1 MDQKEYAQFRAD
13 SYSHSDDLIHEYG
26 LLRLNGYQNFVKN
39 YMSINTT
46 NDRLLLVHSTGV
58 GKTITS
64 LSTAIEHMKSVNR
77 NVFIIG
83 FSKSVFKRELITR
96 PEFGFVHKD
105 EVALMKTLN
114 NDLMRDGKTR
124 TANKLKEVRRR
135 VSARLSKGS
144 NRIYFI
150 GYKALINAMFIRT
163 SNKINL
169 DELKSTN
176 DIKFFLAKKQ
186 IRPNV
191 EFMRLVKESFIICDE
206 VHNLYNAKALNS
218 WGACLK
224 YLIDTSNCKA
234 MFLSATPVNNQPEKI
249 VNVINLLVR
258 EEYNVSDLFQ
268 GNKLTD
274 KGKQIVID
282 AIKGKVSYLI
292 DRDQSKFPDK
302 EFYGTTIDYL
312 KFMLCP
318 APAAQVTSY
327 KSHANILSTNI
338 ENDASH
344 YLSSDELLAEN
355 VSQYSS
361 KYPKILELLSNEG
374 KIFMYHNFVK
384 SGTSQLKEL
393 CYINGMTEYGNSP
406 SPNARCSRCFKV
418 SKGHSD
424 HKFSPYYFLYVTGE
438 VSKTELSFGLS
449 LFNSVENV
457 NGDRI
462 KLIIGSQAIKESYDF
477 KAVQNLIVAFMPDNI
492 STLIQVLGRA
502 IRKNSHSDL
511 PKSKR
516 KVNIYLLATTF
527 DDIESYEI
535 NRYKNKMKT
544 FTEIKTLN
552 QLFAEYAI
560 DKDSNFIINSKSNE
574 EGIFEVPK
582 VSKSLDIH
590 KIKSEVFSAYYS
602 DEEVMLCLYI
612 IKRVMSEAYP
622 AGLSYDKLLKRV
634 RETKLANRDPLL
646 ISEDSI
652 ITAIAALAS
661 DSYVQHESHKT
672 TLFGVFDQLKG
683 IPVRVG
689 NSFYSMYLTLCKG
702 TYYLSHNGVQLGE
715 FDFHRPP
722 GLADSKLID
731 LNKVTS
737 MNSNTLADR
746 EEWISKCESTPIE
759 FISDANADPA
769 THLSTITYIIEYF
782 SDMWL
787 RQEDWQMS
795 EHHDT
800 LVKLLF
806 FYNKFRIIIWGSQ
819 MNKQVN
825 DMYSVYKEKFTRSK
839 KVFFTSSESR
849 YEGYE
854 DMVATVDSIVN
865 IFEDIKKEEKLKFY
879 YYHKNKAKFI
889 PGDDIPKASL
899 IPVGHYFSK
908 EVMILSPDKKWIK
921 QSAINNNLHSV
932 YRENQKILG
941 FLEKDRDGLNVA
953 FKIRVGPSKEHNDQR
968 KKITGSICETH
979 ERDSLVKVC
988 KILKIDS
995 AGNKSKLCERI
1006 KLKLINLELEA
1017 RKNESAVRYFKFY
1030 WEDTS

>member
-1 MDQKEYAQFRAD
+1 MDQKEYAQFKAD

-39 YMSINTT
+39 YMSINTN

-64 LSTAIEHMKSVNR
+64 LSTAIDHMRSVNR

-96 PEFGFVHKD
+96 PEFGFVNKD

-114 NDLMRDGKTR
+114 NDLMRDNRTR
-124 TANKLKEVRRR
+124 TATQLKEINRRI
-135 VSARLSKGS
+135 SARLSRGS

-163 SNKINL
+163 SNRINM
-169 DELKSTN
+169 DDLKTTE
-176 DIKFFLAKKQ
+176 DIRFHLAKKY
-186 IRPNV
+186 IKPNV

-224 YLIDTSNCKA
+224 YLIDESNCKA
-234 MFLSATPVNNQPEKI
+234 MFLSATPVNNKPEKI

-258 EEYNVSDLFQ
+258 EEYDVADVFQ
-268 GNKLTD
+268 GHKLTD
-274 KGKQIVID
+274 KGRQTIIN
-282 AIKGKVSYLI
+282 AIKGRVSYLI

-312 KFMLCP
+312 KFVLCP
-318 APAAQVTSY
+318 APPAQADSY
-327 KSHANILSTNI
+327 KSKTSIISSDI

-344 YLSSDELLAEN
+344 YLSKDEMLVGN
-355 VSQYSS
+355 VGKYSS

-374 KIFMYHNFVK
+374 KIFIYHNFVK

-393 CYINGMTEYGNSP
+393 CYINGLTEYGNSP
-406 SPNARCSRCFKV
+406 APNARCAKCFGTLN
-418 SKGHSD
+418 GHSG
-424 HKFSPYYFLYVTGE
+424 HSFTPYYFLYVTGE
-438 VSKTELSFGLS
+438 ISKADIGFGLS
-449 LFNSVENV
+449 LFNSAENI

-462 KLIIGSQAIKESYDF
+462 KLIIGSQAVKESYDF

-511 PKSKR
+511 PEANR
-516 KVNIYLLATTF
+516 KVNIYLLVTTF
-527 DDIESYEI
+527 DDIESYEVA
-535 NRYKNKMKT
+535 RYKKKMKT
-544 FTEIKTLN
+544 FTEIKKLN

-560 DKDSNFIINSKSNE
+560 DKDSNFAINSGTKE

-582 VSKSLDIH
+582 VNKSLDVH

-602 DEEVMLCLYI
+602 DEEVMLCIYI
-612 IKRVMSEAYP
+612 VKRVMSESYP
-622 AGLSYDKLLKRV
+622 EGLPYERILSMV
-634 RETKLANRDPLL
+634 RNTKLVNRNPSL
-646 ISEDSI
+646 ISEDSV
-652 ITAIAALAS
+652 ITAITALTS
-661 DSYVQHESHKT
+661 DSFAQNESHKT
-672 TLFGVFDQLKG
+672 TLFSVFDQLKG
-683 IPVRVG
+683 VPVRIG
-689 NSFYSMYLTLCKG
+689 NSYYSMYLTLHKG
-702 TYYLSHNGVQLGE
+702 IYYLSHKGVQLNE

-722 GLADSKLID
+722 GVYESRLID
-731 LNKVTS
+731 LNKITS
-737 MNSNTLADR
+737 TNANVLADR

-759 FISDANADPA
+759 FISDANADPV
-769 THLSTITYIIEYF
+769 THLNTITYIIEYF

-787 RQEDWQMS
+787 RKEDWQMS
-795 EHHDT
+795 ERHDT

-819 MNKQVN
+819 MNKQVM
-825 DMYSVYKEKFTRSK
+825 DMYSVYKDKFTRSK

-879 YYHKNKAKFI
+879 YYHKNKSKFI

-899 IPVGHYFSK
+899 IPIGHYFSK

-921 QSAINNNLHSV
+921 QSAINNNLQSV

-953 FKIRVGPSKEHNDQR
+953 FKIRVGPRKDQSDQR

-979 ERDSLVKVC
+979 ERDSLVKIC
-988 KILKIDS
+988 KLLKIDS
-995 AGNKSKLCERI
+995 TGNKVKLCERI

-1030 WEDTS
+1030 WEAD